1 MNNSEIDQQAVSSV
15 SGKKSS
21 AASGGHRKVWIKRL
35 LIVLGVAIVLV
46 AAGALWSFVMS
57 TRAVNDYIGA
67 VDQQYKEIVAGEN
80 VDQPTVRLNDV
91 AFGEVINSKYRQA
104 RDLEPLYSDLIER
117 LRSYT
122 EVMNVHNQLVNKFNT
137 GINGQASLDG
147 NILELVGQLNDMV
160 ADRYSDQTKAI
171 NDIGELYQLVAGS
184 TSFEQISSQ
193 MNKVLYDN
201 DKWLGEEREAIE
213 ADRTEFQQAINSL

>member
-1 MNNSEIDQQAVSSV
+1 MNNSEIAQQTVSSV

-35 LIVLGVAIVLV
+35 LIVLSVAIVLV

-57 TRAVNDYIGA
+57 TRAVNDYISA

>member
-15 SGKKSS
+15 GGKKSS

-35 LIVLGVAIVLV
+35 LIVLSVAIVLV

-57 TRAVNDYIGA
+57 TRAVNDYISA

-137 GINGQASLDG
+137 GINGQVSLDG
-147 NILELVGQLNDMV
+147 NILGLVGQLNDMV

>member
-35 LIVLGVAIVLV
+35 LIVLGVTIVLV

-91 AFGEVINSKYRQA
+91 EFGEVINSKYRQA

>member
-1 MNNSEIDQQAVSSV
+1 MNNSEIAQQTVSSV

-35 LIVLGVAIVLV
+35 LIVLSVAIVLV

-201 DKWLGEEREAIE
+201 DKWLDEEREAIE

>member
-35 LIVLGVAIVLV
+35 LIVLSVAIVLV

-57 TRAVNDYIGA
+57 TRAVNDYISA

>member
-35 LIVLGVAIVLV
+35 LIVLSVAIVLV

-104 RDLEPLYSDLIER
+104 RDLEPLYSGLIER

>member
-15 SGKKSS
+15 GGKKSS

-35 LIVLGVAIVLV
+35 LIVLSVAIVLV

>member
-15 SGKKSS
+15 SGKKSGV
-21 AASGGHRKVWIKRL
+21 ASGGRHKVWIKRL
-35 LIVLGVAIVLV
+35 LIVLSVAIVLV

-57 TRAVNDYIGA
+57 TRAVNDYVGA

-104 RDLEPLYSDLIER
+104 RDLEPLYSELIER
-117 LRSYT
+117 PRSYT

>member
-1 MNNSEIDQQAVSSV
+1 MHNSEIDQQAVSSV

-35 LIVLGVAIVLV
+35 LIVLSVAIVLV

>member
-35 LIVLGVAIVLV
+35 LIVLSVAIVLV

-160 ADRYSDQTKAI
+160 VDRYSDQTKAI

>member
-35 LIVLGVAIVLV
+35 LIVLSVAIVLV

-57 TRAVNDYIGA
+57 TRAVNDYIGV

-122 EVMNVHNQLVNKFNT
+122 EVMNVHNQLVDKFNT
-137 GINGQASLDG
+137 GINGQASLDS

-160 ADRYSDQTKAI
+160 ADRYSDQTKTI

>member
-35 LIVLGVAIVLV
+35 LIVLSVAIVLV

-57 TRAVNDYIGA
+57 TRAVNDYISA

-91 AFGEVINSKYRQA
+91 SFGEVINSKYRQA

>member
-35 LIVLGVAIVLV
+35 LIVLSVAIVLV

-201 DKWLGEEREAIE
+201 DKWLDEEREAIE

>member
-1 MNNSEIDQQAVSSV
+1 MHNSEIDQQAVSSV

-35 LIVLGVAIVLV
+35 LIVLSVAIVLV

-201 DKWLGEEREAIE
+201 DKWLDEEREAIE

>member
-1 MNNSEIDQQAVSSV
+1 MNNSEVDQQAVSSV

-35 LIVLGVAIVLV
+35 LIVLSVAIVLV

-80 VDQPTVRLNDV
+80 VDQPTVRLSDV

-104 RDLEPLYSDLIER
+104 RDLEPLYSGLIER

>member
-35 LIVLGVAIVLV
+35 LIVLSVAIVLV

-122 EVMNVHNQLVNKFNT
+122 EVMNIHNQLVNKFNT

-160 ADRYSDQTKAI
+160 VDRYSDQTKAI
-171 NDIGELYQLVAGS
+171 NDIGELYQLVADS

>member
-35 LIVLGVAIVLV
+35 LIVLSVAIVLV

-122 EVMNVHNQLVNKFNT
+122 EVMNVHNQLVDKFNT
-137 GINGQASLDG
+137 GINGQASLDS

-184 TSFEQISSQ
+184 TCFEQISSQ

>member
-35 LIVLGVAIVLV
+35 LIVLSVAIVLV

-122 EVMNVHNQLVNKFNT
+122 EVMNVHNQLVDKFNT
-137 GINGQASLDG
+137 GINGQASLDS

-171 NDIGELYQLVAGS
+171 NDIGGLYQLVAGS

>member
-35 LIVLGVAIVLV
+35 LIVLSVAIVLV

-122 EVMNVHNQLVNKFNT
+122 EVMNIHNQLVNKFNT

-160 ADRYSDQTKAI
+160 VDRYSDQTKAI

>member
-1 MNNSEIDQQAVSSV
+1 MNNSEIAQQTVSSV

-35 LIVLGVAIVLV
+35 LIVLSVAIVLV

-57 TRAVNDYIGA
+57 TRAVNDYISA

-91 AFGEVINSKYRQA
+91 SFGEVINSKYRQA

>member
-35 LIVLGVAIVLV
+35 LIVLSVAIVLV
-46 AAGALWSFVMS
+46 AAGVLWSFVMS

-91 AFGEVINSKYRQA
+91 AFGGVINSKYRQA

-122 EVMNVHNQLVNKFNT
+122 EVMNVHNQLVDKFNI
-137 GINGQASLDG
+137 GINGQASLDS

-160 ADRYSDQTKAI
+160 ADRYSDQTEAI

>member
-1 MNNSEIDQQAVSSV
+1 MNNSEVDQQAVSSV

-35 LIVLGVAIVLV
+35 LIVLSVAIVLV

-57 TRAVNDYIGA
+57 TRAVNDYISA
-67 VDQQYKEIVAGEN
+67 VDQQYREIVAGEN
-80 VDQPTVRLNDV
+80 VDQPTVRLSDV

-104 RDLEPLYSDLIER
+104 RDLEPLYSGLIER

>member
-1 MNNSEIDQQAVSSV
+1 MNNSEIDQQTVSSV
-15 SGKKSS
+15 SGKKSG

-35 LIVLGVAIVLV
+35 LIVLGIAVVLV
-46 AAGALWSFVMS
+46 AAGALWSFVLS

-80 VDQPTVRLNDV
+80 VDQPTVRLTDV

-137 GINGQASLDG
+137 GINGQVSLDG

-160 ADRYSDQTKAI
+160 ADRYSDQTEAI
-171 NDIGELYQLVAGS
+171 NDIGELYQLVAGN

>member
-1 MNNSEIDQQAVSSV
+1 MNNSEIAQQTVSSV

-35 LIVLGVAIVLV
+35 LIVLSVAIVLV

-91 AFGEVINSKYRQA
+91 SFGEVINSKYRQA

-184 TSFEQISSQ
+184 TSFEQISGQ

>member
-35 LIVLGVAIVLV
+35 LIVLSVAIVLV

-122 EVMNVHNQLVNKFNT
+122 EVMNVHNQLVDKFNT

-160 ADRYSDQTKAI
+160 ADQYSDQTEAI
-171 NDIGELYQLVAGS
+171 NGIGELYQLVAGS

>member
-21 AASGGHRKVWIKRL
+21 AASGGNRKVWIKRL
-35 LIVLGVAIVLV
+35 LIVLSVAIVLV

-104 RDLEPLYSDLIER
+104 RDLEPLYSGLIER

-122 EVMNVHNQLVNKFNT
+122 KVMNVHNQLVDKFNT

>member
-1 MNNSEIDQQAVSSV
+1 MHNSEIDQQAVSSV

-35 LIVLGVAIVLV
+35 LIVLSVAIVLV

-57 TRAVNDYIGA
+57 TRAVNDYISA

-184 TSFEQISSQ
+184 TSFEQISSR

>member
-15 SGKKSS
+15 SGKKSGV
-21 AASGGHRKVWIKRL
+21 ASGGRHKVWIKRL
-35 LIVLGVAIVLV
+35 LIVLSVAIVLV

-57 TRAVNDYIGA
+57 TRAVNDYVGA

-104 RDLEPLYSDLIER
+104 RDLEPLYSELIER

>member
-15 SGKKSS
+15 GGKKSS

-35 LIVLGVAIVLV
+35 LIVLSVAIVLV

-201 DKWLGEEREAIE
+201 DKWLDEEREAIE

>member
-35 LIVLGVAIVLV
+35 LIVLGIAVVLV
-46 AAGALWSFVMS
+46 AAVALWSFVLSM
-57 TRAVNDYIGA
+57 RAVNDYIGA
-67 VDQQYKEIVAGEN
+67 VDRQYKEIVAGEN

-122 EVMNVHNQLVNKFNT
+122 EVMNVHRLQII
-137 GINGQASLDG
+137 G
-147 NILELVGQLNDMV
+147 MV
-160 ADRYSDQTKAI
+160 
-171 NDIGELYQLVAGS
+171 
-184 TSFEQISSQ
+184 
-193 MNKVLYDN
+193 
-201 DKWLGEEREAIE
+201 
-213 ADRTEFQQAINSL
+213 

>member
-35 LIVLGVAIVLV
+35 LIVLSVAIVLV

-91 AFGEVINSKYRQA
+91 EFGEVINSKYRQA
-104 RDLEPLYSDLIER
+104 RDLEPLYSGLIER

-122 EVMNVHNQLVNKFNT
+122 EVMNVHNQLVDKFNT

>member
-35 LIVLGVAIVLV
+35 LIVLSVAIVLV

>member
-1 MNNSEIDQQAVSSV
+1 MHNSEIDQQAVSSV

-35 LIVLGVAIVLV
+35 LIVLSVAIVLV

-57 TRAVNDYIGA
+57 TRAVNDYISA

>member
-1 MNNSEIDQQAVSSV
+1 MNNSEIAQQTVSSV

-35 LIVLGVAIVLV
+35 LIVLSVAIVLV

-184 TSFEQISSQ
+184 TSFEQISGQ